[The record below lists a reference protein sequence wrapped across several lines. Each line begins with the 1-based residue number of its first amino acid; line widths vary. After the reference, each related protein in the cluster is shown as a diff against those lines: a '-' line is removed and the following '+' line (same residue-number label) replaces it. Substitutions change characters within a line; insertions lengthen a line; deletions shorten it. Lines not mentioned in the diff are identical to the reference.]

1 MSNVKKG
8 RHTVPSP
15 PRKSAVFLMMSVRQ
29 HVKTVTHRQPLVSAA
44 GSVGVGGQR
53 GLVAAVAGIGGV
65 KTPGQT
71 GGQVFEF
78 SSDSGG
84 AV

>member
-1 MSNVKKG
+1 MSNI
-8 RHTVPSP
+8 PSP

-29 HVKTVTHRQPLVSAA
+29 HVKTVTHRQPLVSPA

-53 GLVAAVAGIGGV
+53 GLVAAVVGGGV
-65 KTPGQT
+65 KTPGKT
-71 GGQVFEF
+71 GGQVFKF
-78 SSDSGG
+78 SSDGGG

>member
-1 MSNVKKG
+1 MSNI
-8 RHTVPSP
+8 PSP

-29 HVKTVTHRQPLVSAA
+29 HVKTVTHRQPLVSPA

-53 GLVAAVAGIGGV
+53 GLVAAVVGGGVGGV
-65 KTPGQT
+65 KTPGKT
-71 GGQVFEF
+71 GGQVFKF
-78 SSDSGG
+78 SSDGGG